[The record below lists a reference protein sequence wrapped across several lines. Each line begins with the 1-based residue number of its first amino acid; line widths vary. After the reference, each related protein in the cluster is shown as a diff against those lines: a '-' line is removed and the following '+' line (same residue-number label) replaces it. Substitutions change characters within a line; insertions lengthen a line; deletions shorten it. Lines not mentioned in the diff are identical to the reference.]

1 MNIPFIPVLLI
12 SHLVAAVLGAAGT
25 RALVIN
31 KNRDTNRGVVFG
43 STVGLVGGLIALFL
57 FWLFVAFLVTT
68 RTQAHLEAGTEPPLV
83 QLKIRLPD
91 WAPKNISFRRILL
104 RLRAFIALIL
114 LFGFFSIY
122 SPDAFLKS
130 DNLVILTKQVALNA
144 IMGIGMTFVI
154 LTAGI
159 DLSIGS
165 IVGLCGMVAG
175 ALIREGV
182 RIEAFDMVIYWNVWI
197 LGLITIG
204 VGMLLGLFNGL
215 VITRFNVA
223 PFIVTLG
230 TLYSARGLALLINDG
245 ATYKQLGDP
254 KLGNPDF
261 IRLGTDTDPWFD
273 LPYSIWIM
281 IGLVIIAVFVT
292 TKTPFGRQ
300 TYAIGGNARAAELS
314 GVRVKRTTTL
324 AYVISGFCAAIVGL
338 IVTSQLR
345 SAHPANG
352 EFWEL
357 QVIAAVVLGGTS
369 LAGGRGTILGTVIGA
384 FVIGVLRNGMLLND
398 VSSFWQQVITGL
410 VIVIAVIIDQLSQRL
425 EERTMLSA

>member
-1 MNIPFIPVLLI
+1 MTDAKVQATIANP
-12 SHLVAAVLGAAGT
+12 S
-25 RALVIN
+25 RW
-31 KNRDTNRGVVFG
+31 
-43 STVGLVGGLIALFL
+43 STSL
-57 FWLFVAFLVTT
+57 
-68 RTQAHLEAGTEPPLV
+68 Q
-83 QLKIRLPD
+83 
-91 WAPKNISFRRILL
+91 NISVRRLLL
-104 RLRAFIALIL
+104 RLRAFIALFLI
-114 LFGFFSIY
+114 FAFFAVY
-122 SPDAFLKS
+122 SPEAFLKS
-130 DNLVILTKQVALNA
+130 DNLVILTKQVAINA
-144 IMGIGMTFVI
+144 ILGIGMTFVI

-159 DLSIGS
+159 DLSVGS

-175 ALIREGV
+175 ALIKEGM
-182 RIEAFDMVIYWNVWI
+182 RLEALDMVIYWNVWI
-197 LGLITIG
+197 VALITIG
-204 VGMLLGLFNGL
+204 VGMAVGFFNGF

-230 TLYSARGLALLINDG
+230 MLYSARGLALLINDG

-261 IRLGTDTDPWFD
+261 VKLGSDKLFD

-281 IGLVIIAVFVT
+281 IGLAIIAIILT

-300 TYAIGGNARAAELS
+300 IYAIGGNERAAKLS
-314 GVRVKRTTTL
+314 GVRVKRTTLL

-345 SAHPANG
+345 SSHPATG

-369 LAGGRGTILGTVIGA
+369 LAGGRGTILGTIIGA
-384 FVIGVLRNGMLLND
+384 FVIGVLRNGMLLNN

-410 VIVIAVIIDQLSQRL
+410 VIILAVIIDQLSQRL
-425 EERTMLSA
+425 EERSMVSS